1 MRGSQQYP
9 CLQLFYGL
17 SERFHRTPL
26 TYPSAVLTPL
36 SPILEFQRKVLLGI
50 AEWNKL
56 LAWQPGRIHHEQAY
70 PDSCKSL
77 DELEERL
84 NDDEEYRA
92 FACSCTFLLVVSLYI
107 FKECFQDREHV
118 IFYIFWRGDFF
129 RVFCPRGRS
138 NLPNGVEWGRYL
150 LTSLLTWIVSSHFLC
165 SFDKLINWLRI
176 SA

>member
-1 MRGSQQYP
+1 MVWAKDSWEHP
-9 CLQLFYGL
+9 WHTHPLL
-17 SERFHRTPL
+17 SL
-26 TYPSAVLTPL
+26 L
-36 SPILEFQRKVLLGI
+36 SPILEFQRKVLLDI
-50 AEWNKL
+50 AELNKL
-56 LAWQPGRIHHEQAY
+56 LTWQPRKIHHEQAY
-70 PDSCKSL
+70 PDSCESL

-92 FACSCTFLLVVSLYI
+92 FACSCIFLLVVFLYI

-118 IFYIFWRGDFF
+118 IFYIFWRRDFF

-138 NLPNGVEWGRYL
+138 KVRNGVEWETYL
-150 LTSLLTWIVSSHFLC
+150 LTFLVTWIVSSRFLC

>member
-1 MRGSQQYP
+1 MVWAKDSWEHP
-9 CLQLFYGL
+9 WHTHPLL
-17 SERFHRTPL
+17 SL
-26 TYPSAVLTPL
+26 L
-36 SPILEFQRKVLLGI
+36 SPILEFQRKVLLDI
-50 AEWNKL
+50 AKLNKL
-56 LAWQPGRIHHEQAY
+56 LTWQPRKIHHEQAY
-70 PDSCKSL
+70 PDSCESL

-84 NDDEEYRA
+84 NDDKEYRA
-92 FACSCTFLLVVSLYI
+92 FACSCIFLLVVFLYI

-138 NLPNGVEWGRYL
+138 KVRNGVEWETYL
-150 LTSLLTWIVSSHFLC
+150 LTFLVTWIVSSRFLC